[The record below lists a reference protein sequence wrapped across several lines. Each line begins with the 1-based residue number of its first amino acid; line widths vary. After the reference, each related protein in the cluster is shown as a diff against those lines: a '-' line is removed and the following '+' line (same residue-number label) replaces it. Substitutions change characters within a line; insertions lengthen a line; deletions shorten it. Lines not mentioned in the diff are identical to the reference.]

1 MTNYS
6 KEEITAPENV
16 FLGNLFM
23 WYYEND
29 GYKRIS
35 IQNESIWYEIEI
47 WIEILLYFIVLS
59 IS

>member
-35 IQNESIWYEIEI
+35 IQNESIPY